1 VKIGENSDHNIDSRT
16 ASLGSSWILNSENI
30 HTYVPVYL
38 SLQKTDTSAAWP
50 RLPTS
55 LLVRATPFFFHL
67 RRQKIGQNFAFR
79 NHPKQKHLHM
89 YLHTDLESFLFKFG
103 CRCDPSASQ
112 YLPIVRHST
121 YQLCVTVPINCASQY
136 QPIVSHSTYQEKL
149 KTSKTSEHL
158 VTSQPGHT

>member
-1 VKIGENSDHNIDSRT
+1 
-16 ASLGSSWILNSENI
+16 
-30 HTYVPVYL
+30 VYL

-136 QPIVSHSTYQEKL
+136 QPIVRHSTYQL
-149 KTSKTSEHL
+149 C
-158 VTSQPGHT
+158 VTVLTNCASQYLSIVRQSTNQLCVTVPTKKN